1 VIEPSY
7 GIDRIFY
14 TLLEH
19 AYETEM
25 APTAEEEK
33 EEERILLK
41 FKSEIAPIQ
50 VAVLPLMKN
59 SDELVNKGRQIVS
72 NLKDMGL
79 MVAYDDSGTI
89 GRRYRRN
96 DEIGTPY
103 SVTIDYDTL
112 EDDTVTIRERDT
124 MKQVRTHV
132 SDLEGNL
139 EKLISGNM
147 VFEEAGSP
155 L

>member
-1 VIEPSY
+1 MCIR
-7 GIDRIFY
+7 DR
-14 TLLEH
+14 
-19 AYETEM
+19 
-25 APTAEEEK
+25 

-103 SVTIDYDTL
+103 SITIDYDTL